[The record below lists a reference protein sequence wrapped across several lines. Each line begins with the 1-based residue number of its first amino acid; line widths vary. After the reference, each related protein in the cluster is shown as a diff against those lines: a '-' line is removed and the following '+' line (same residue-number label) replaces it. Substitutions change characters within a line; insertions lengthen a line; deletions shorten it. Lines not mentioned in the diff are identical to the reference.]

1 LVVVDMMF
9 MGEAAFAGFKNM
21 IAALKNLDY
30 NTAADEMVN
39 SNWYEQVKNRG
50 VEDVALMRGAAG

>member
-1 LVVVDMMF
+1 
-9 MGEAAFAGFKNM
+9 M

-39 SNWYEQVKNRG
+39 SNWYKQVKNRG
-50 VEDVALMRGAAG
+50 VEDVNLMRAAAG